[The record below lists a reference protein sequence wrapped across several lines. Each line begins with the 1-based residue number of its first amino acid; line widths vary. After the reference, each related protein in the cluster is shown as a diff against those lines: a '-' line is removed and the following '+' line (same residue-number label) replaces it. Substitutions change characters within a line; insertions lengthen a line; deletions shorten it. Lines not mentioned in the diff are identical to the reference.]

1 MPVTRRPSKAIYD
14 FIVIGGGSGGI
25 ATARRAAN
33 LYSARVALVEMHSV
47 LGGTCVNVGC
57 VPKKIMWNV
66 ATFAETIREAA
77 SCGFKTVEPIADWN
91 AIKHKRDAYIR
102 HLNGI
107 YERNLDKANV
117 EHIHGHAEFVDDHT
131 ILVRENPDDTGGHA
145 VIPNVPGAELGI
157 DSDGFFALEHQP
169 KRVAVVGTGYI
180 GIELAGIFQA
190 LGSQVTVFSRTKK
203 ILRKFD
209 PIVHENMMNEMS
221 KSGIRFI
228 TDSSVKGLYRTDSG
242 AICVDYGGEGIDVDC
257 VIWAVGRKPNIQNL
271 KLEKAN
277 VKVDA
282 KGFIQVD
289 KYQNTSQQ
297 GIYAVGDC
305 CGKFELTPVAIAA
318 GRKLADRLFG
328 SAPCFLE
335 YENIPTV
342 IFGHPT
348 AGSIGLTEE
357 EARKEYGDSIKVYQ
371 TQFTNLYYAL
381 LDHKQ
386 ATAFKLIVQGPQ
398 EKVVGLHLFGRGADE
413 MLQGFG
419 VAIRMGATKA
429 DFDNCVAIHPTSA
442 EELVTLV

>member
-1 MPVTRRPSKAIYD
+1 MPLASILLEERKEESKL
-14 FIVIGGGSGGI
+14 
-25 ATARRAAN
+25 T
-33 LYSARVALVEMHSV
+33 LY
-47 LGGTCVNVGC
+47 
-57 VPKKIMWNV
+57 I
-66 ATFAETIREAA
+66 
-77 SCGFKTVEPIADWN
+77 
-91 AIKHKRDAYIR
+91 
-102 HLNGI
+102 
-107 YERNLDKANV
+107 
-117 EHIHGHAEFVDDHT
+117 
-131 ILVRENPDDTGGHA
+131 GGHA

-305 CGKFELTPVAIAA
+305 CGKFELTP
-318 GRKLADRLFG
+318 GK
-328 SAPCFLE
+328 
-335 YENIPTV
+335 
-342 IFGHPT
+342 
-348 AGSIGLTEE
+348 
-357 EARKEYGDSIKVYQ
+357 KEDYV
-371 TQFTNLYYAL
+371 
-381 LDHKQ
+381 
-386 ATAFKLIVQGPQ
+386 
-398 EKVVGLHLFGRGADE
+398 VVGT
-413 MLQGFG
+413 M
-419 VAIRMGATKA
+419 
-429 DFDNCVAIHPTSA
+429 SY
-442 EELVTLV
+442 